1 MFPDLY
7 ILSLQQMDTVAQV
20 WSPQGWDLIFRRALN
35 DWEVDRVAGLLHTL
49 NAFPGVTESPDT
61 PIWKMHKKGI
71 FSVKSCYWSLNS
83 NQAMEMEWP
92 WKLIW
97 KIKIPHKVSG
107 FTWLAIRKACLTHE
121 VIQRRGIQICS
132 RCFMCGE
139 EAEVNSHLFLHC
151 RTAANLW
158 NMFLCILGVNWV
170 MPKTTLELLRQWEGV
185 GRRRRSKE
193 DWWKCIPACIWWTLW
208 KERNER
214 SHDGKL
220 NSTQKIKM
228 NSLSLLYFWCKQDLV
243 GEVDSLVDFKAQ
255 L

>member
-1 MFPDLY
+1 MFPDFY

-61 PIWKMHKKGI
+61 PIWKMRKKGI

-97 KIKIPHKVSG
+97 KIKVPHKVSG
-107 FTWLAIRKACLTHE
+107 FIWLAIREACLTHE
-121 VIQRRGIQICS
+121 VLQRRGIQICS

-139 EAEVNSHLFLHC
+139 EAQVNSHLFLHY

-170 MPKTTLELLRQWEGV
+170 MPKTTSELLRQWEGV
-185 GRRRRSKE
+185 GRRRRSKLRGNFRLLLRRVVP
-193 DWWKCIPACIWWTLW
+193 IVRSTFTSLPRHFAMVPAKALSFIA
-208 KERNER
+208 
-214 SHDGKL
+214 
-220 NSTQKIKM
+220 KIILAM
-228 NSLSLLYFWCKQDLV
+228 LLF
-243 GEVDSLVDFKAQ
+243 
-255 L
+255 